1 MKHGMMT
8 LDELEVRGRT
18 VFCRV
23 DINSPVDRKAGRLRD
38 TTRLAGSAPTVKE
51 LSSQGARVVLLAHQG
66 GDLEYHNYYSTSP
79 HAEVLSDLIGRPVRF
94 VEDVCGPAARQ
105 AIGQMAGGDVVLL
118 DNVRFMTEE
127 TTMFEAKLR
136 LSPEEQADTV
146 VVRKLAPLGDVYVC
160 DAFAAVHRS
169 QPTLV
174 GFEELL
180 PSAMGRLFEQ
190 EVDALSRVTN
200 DPVRPCIFV
209 LGGAK
214 VEDAFEMMGPVLSN
228 GSADHVLTGGLV
240 ANIMLAAF
248 GFDIGDRS
256 RRFLG
261 QRGLDRFIDDARGLV
276 ARYGDRIRM
285 PSDVAYVDAQRREV
299 LVTSPLAEGLI
310 VDIGCETAERYAEI
324 VSSAGTVFA
333 NGPMGVF
340 EQDESEHGTEIVWT
354 AIAESSAYTVIGGGD
369 SIAAVNKYGLAGK
382 FGYVST
388 AGGGM
393 VRFISGEEL
402 PVIRALK
409 KAALK
414 YTRGE
419 YGARQN

>member
-1 MKHGMMT
+1 
-8 LDELEVRGRT
+8 
-18 VFCRV
+18 
-23 DINSPVDRKAGRLRD
+23 
-38 TTRLAGSAPTVKE
+38 
-51 LSSQGARVVLLAHQG
+51 
-66 GDLEYHNYYSTSP
+66 
-79 HAEVLSDLIGRPVRF
+79 
-94 VEDVCGPAARQ
+94 
-105 AIGQMAGGDVVLL
+105 
-118 DNVRFMTEE
+118 
-127 TTMFEAKLR
+127 
-136 LSPEEQADTV
+136 
-146 VVRKLAPLGDVYVC
+146 
-160 DAFAAVHRS
+160 
-169 QPTLV
+169 
-174 GFEELL
+174 
-180 PSAMGRLFEQ
+180 
-190 EVDALSRVTN
+190 
-200 DPVRPCIFV
+200 
-209 LGGAK
+209 
-214 VEDAFEMMGPVLSN
+214 
-228 GSADHVLTGGLV
+228 
-240 ANIMLAAF
+240 
-248 GFDIGDRS
+248 
-256 RRFLG
+256 
-261 QRGLDRFIDDARGLV
+261 
-276 ARYGDRIRM
+276 M

-299 LVTSPLAEGLI
+299 LVTSLLAEGLI